1 MLEKSPLMDRC
12 RSLGF
17 SPGLCDPAAVD
28 DVPLAAGTVVFV
40 LDDASVDT
48 CPNRFLRLSI
58 VLRCVCVCE
67 LLVDLKLI
75 DVPLSNS
82 KFLLTDDNLFFIA
95 LT

>member
-58 VLRCVCVCE
+58 VLRCVCE

-82 KFLLTDDNLFFIA
+82 KFLLTVDNLFFIA